1 MTEIQSYAIKNIR
14 VVSTLM
20 IFLCHTVFL
29 FGETV
34 GLTAQFFNI
43 AVTVFFF
50 ISAYLYSLRENVSAG
65 GVLQWYKKRFLR
77 ISIPYYIYIILLFV
91 LYLFLIKKINIVSW
105 ITTALII
112 SGITETYMPE
122 TGHLWFITAIFICY
136 LITPVLYKIRKNN
149 KISALFIIF
158 SITLYFPIAFF
169 VKDIIATYYWSVFE
183 FVIAFFFLEKL
194 INKLND
200 KSGIVIGFVSLV
212 FGCIIKLLGV
222 HYFDSTIFYT
232 KFIVEICSLLIAFGI
247 FSVVFFLTAVLKKIV
262 LRFSKI
268 IDFFDSISYEFFI
281 VHMIFIKG
289 NFSVLKL
296 SNPFLNIC
304 LAFVLSLIFGYLL
317 HILSNQIFKVIKWRK
332 KH

>member
-14 VVSTLM
+14 VVSTFM

-43 AVTVFFF
+43 AVTIFFF

-77 ISIPYYIYIILLFV
+77 IAIPYYIYLAVLFILYIV
-91 LYLFLIKKINIVSW
+91 TKSVIKPTPW
-105 ITTALII
+105 ITSGFMI
-112 SGITETYMPE
+112 SGLTETYLSQ
-122 TGHLWFITAIFICY
+122 TGHLWFVTAILLCY
-136 LITPVLYKIRKNN
+136 AITPLLYRVRQN
-149 KISALFIIF
+149 KSFMFIVIAMIAYIPLAIFLKPIISTYYSALLEYI
-158 SITLYFPIAFF
+158 LAFF
-169 VKDIIATYYWSVFE
+169 LLDRIISSFN
-183 FVIAFFFLEKL
+183 KKRML
-194 INKLND
+194 I
-200 KSGIVIGFVSLV
+200 IGFVL
-212 FGCIIKLLGV
+212 FILGCIIKLFGV
-222 HYFDSTIFYT
+222 RFFDDTVFYT
-232 KFIVEICSLLIAFGI
+232 KFISGGCSIIIGFAI
-247 FSVVFFLTAVLKKIV
+247 FVIIYTLSHIYYKFDKWLF
-262 LRFSKI
+262 RI
-268 IDFFDSISYEFFI
+268 IDFFDSISYEFYI

>member
-77 ISIPYYIYIILLFV
+77 IAIPYYIYLTVLLILYIV
-91 LYLFLIKKINIVSW
+91 TKTTIKPAPW
-105 ITTALII
+105 ITSGFMI
-112 SGITETYMPE
+112 SGLTETYLAQ
-122 TGHLWFITAIFICY
+122 TGHLWFITAILICY
-136 LITPVLYKIRKNN
+136 LIIPVLYKIRKSN

-158 SITLYFPIAFF
+158 SIVLYFPIAFF
-169 VKDIIATYYWSVFE
+169 AKDIIATYYWSVFE

-212 FGCIIKLLGV
+212 LGCIIKLLGV
-222 HYFDSTIFYT
+222 HDFDSTIFYT
-232 KFIVEICSLLIAFGI
+232 KFIVQICSLLIAFGI
-247 FSVVFFLTAVLKKIV
+247 FAVVFFLTAVLEKIV

-304 LAFVLSLIFGYLL
+304 LAFALSLIFGYLL